1 MYRRCPQ
8 CWKEKSLESFVNG
21 MGFTVKRCSECR
33 EKYKNWSKMTDAQ
46 KLAASSPRTGLVED
60 ERLMVRLVP
69 RSNNRKT
76 GPIPVT
82 MTSAGTCPQSC
93 AFYSAGCYAE
103 QHLTGHHWR
112 TLSDGRDEGENVMGW
127 KGFCRAV
134 AALPAGQL
142 WRHNEAGDLPGRGV
156 AIDPVRLLELVVANA
171 GRRGFTYTHKPM
183 IMRQW
188 SRAGHGF
195 TKADGAIINR
205 NRAAVV
211 EANRNGFT
219 VNLSADTIAE
229 ADALAELGP
238 TVVTL
243 AHDAPIKVNRTTKGR
258 HIVVCPAEY
267 SEKVTCASCG
277 LCAHATRKS
286 IVGFRAHGNHKQ
298 MVTTRLRQ
306 LPLFQEE
313 RT

>member
-1 MYRRCPQ
+1 MMYRRCSQ
-8 CWKEKSLESFVNG
+8 CWKEKDLASFING
-21 MGFTVKRCSECR
+21 AGYTVKRCAECR
-33 EKYKNWSKMTDAQ
+33 EKYRNWSKMTDAQ
-46 KLAASSPRTGLVED
+46 KLAVASPRQGLVED
-60 ERLMVRLVP
+60 TQLRVRLV
-69 RSNNRKT
+69 RKSNNRKT

-93 AFYSAGCYAE
+93 SFYSAGCYAE

-112 TLSDGRDEGENVMGW
+112 TLSDGRDQGENVLGW
-127 KGFCRAV
+127 KDFCRAV
-134 AALPAGQL
+134 HELPVGQL
-142 WRHNEAGDLPGRGV
+142 WRHNEAGDLPGRGL
-156 AIDPVRLLELVVANA
+156 AIDPVRLLELVVANQ

-183 IMRQW
+183 ILRQW
-188 SRAGHGF
+188 SRAGHGYV
-195 TKADGAIINR
+195 KSDAVIIKR

-211 EANRNGFT
+211 EANKNGFT

-243 AHDAPIKVNRTTKGR
+243 PHDAPIKGNRTTAGR

-286 IVGFRAHGNHKQ
+286 IVGFRAHGNNKQ

-306 LPLFQEE
+306 LPLFQENA
-313 RT
+313 